1 MLNQLR
7 LLRDVSALVLIA
19 ATWRLWFA
27 ASDFPAVPLYS
38 SLTDV
43 PRSVDRIFSGLLVT
57 SLLINVAVTAARVSR
72 HGDSV
77 SFAQIGR
84 ACDSA
89 FALSGVALI
98 LLNQHCLQPWMY
110 HVLIL
115 TPLLW
120 LHAPRPVASADSK
133 RSEDETCPTGGSVDY
148 SRQAIIW
155 LTASIY
161 VWSAWSKLDWS
172 FLHSHGPKF
181 VNAIC
186 EAVGLSTQ
194 FWSDRTWLL
203 AAACLSV
210 GELLVGVAFLFR
222 KTRACGLA
230 ASVVM
235 HLLLM
240 VAVGPWGLDHKTG
253 VLLWNG
259 YFIVQNVMLFLAE
272 RRFGAASELPS
283 NDSAIGSSHAGRAS
297 KGTPQ
302 RAVFVVVVGAILF
315 PAFRAVGCCDT
326 WPAWA
331 VYASSPARILVQ
343 LRDNEVERL
352 PKTILPFVEPRRIND
367 GWSWL
372 RIDLWSLAATG
383 TPIYPEDRFQLA
395 VARSIAED
403 ADLGGGILIIHDG
416 EADRW
421 TGIRERSDVSG
432 AAEIAEL
439 ESRFHLN
446 TTPRCL

>member
-27 ASDFPAVPLYS
+27 ASDFPAVPIFS
-38 SLTDV
+38 FLTDV
-43 PRSVDRIFSGLLVT
+43 PQIVDRIVSGLLVT
-57 SLLINVAVTAARVSR
+57 SLLFDTGAAAVRVARRSDSAR
-72 HGDSV
+72 SV
-77 SFAQIGR
+77 QIGR
-84 ACDSA
+84 ACDSV
-89 FALSGVALI
+89 FALSAGMLI

-110 HVLIL
+110 HLLIL

-120 LHAPRPVASADSK
+120 PHAPRPVASADSK

-161 VWSAWSKLDWS
+161 VWSALSKLDWS

-181 VNAIC
+181 INAIC
-186 EAVGLSTQ
+186 EAAGLSTQ
-194 FWSDRTWLL
+194 FWSDWTWLI
-203 AAACLSV
+203 AAATLSV

-222 KTRACGLA
+222 KSRACGLTV
-230 ASVVM
+230 SVVM

-240 VAVGPWGLDHKTG
+240 VAVGPWGLDHEVG

-259 YFIVQNVMLFLAE
+259 YFVAQNVILFLAE
-272 RRFGAASELPS
+272 RRLGTASDLPGT
-283 NDSAIGSSHAGRAS
+283 DPVIGSSHTGRAGR
-297 KGTPQ
+297 GTPQ
-302 RAVFVVVVGAILF
+302 RVVSLVVVGAILF
-315 PAFRAVGCCDT
+315 PAARAVGYCDT

-343 LRDNEVERL
+343 VRDNEVERL
-352 PKTILPFVEPRRIND
+352 PKTIRQFVESRRIND

-395 VARSIAED
+395 VVRSVASESG
-403 ADLGGGILIIHDG
+403 LGGGVRIIHEGESDHWTGKRERTVVVG
-416 EADRW
+416 EAQISKRA
-421 TGIRERSDVSG
+421 G
-432 AAEIAEL
+432 
-439 ESRFHLN
+439 RFHIN
-446 TTPRCL
+446 TTPR